1 MKVYDGWE
9 RGPRALLLG
18 CLLGCL
24 LLSCS
29 LSGRVQAQVV
39 VPTFGTRGEVPPDT
53 VGQVMQQ
60 LRAAISRQTG
70 LVVSA
75 GDLVTPG
82 IAGSLDPSFSYL
94 IAELEGLRYALS
106 GQIRRVEGGGSQ
118 APFTLSIL
126 IADAET
132 ERASDIFTEPFGLSS
147 LPEVAARLAER
158 VARFV
163 TPAGDL
169 QTGSA
174 ELFLSSQPG
183 QARVYLNGVEVGET
197 SNLDVL
203 MLQPGTYLV
212 EVRKEGY
219 LPETRSLSLRD
230 GQVQLVNIVL
240 TAVVGGSIQ
249 VTSRPSATV
258 YLDGE
263 EVGTTPLTV
272 QASPGTRSLSLQR
285 PGFETLKLD
294 VPVQNFR
301 VNQVSETLTPIFAR
315 MLVWDPTE
323 SGLLSIDGALRSGGF
338 AANLTPGPHRVTARR
353 LGQTVSFSVNVPAQG
368 VFEIDLGGQRLVPL
382 GF

>member
-1 MKVYDGWE
+1 MLGF
-9 RGPRALLLG
+9 LLLG
-18 CLLGCL
+18 G
-24 LLSCS
+24 S
-29 LSGRVQAQVV
+29 LSGHVQAQVV

-94 IAELEGLRYALS
+94 IAEVEGLRYALS
-106 GQIRRVEGGGSQ
+106 GQIQRVEGGSPQ
-118 APFTLSIL
+118 APFSLSIL
-126 IADAET
+126 IADAEA
-132 ERASDIFTEPFGLSS
+132 ERASDIYTEPFGLST

-163 TPAGDL
+163 TPTGNL
-169 QTGSA
+169 QAGSA

-183 QARVYLNGVEVGET
+183 EARVYLNGIDVGET
-197 SNLDVL
+197 SKLDVL
-203 MLQPGTYLV
+203 MLQPGTYLI

-230 GQVQLVNIVL
+230 GQIQLVNIVL

-249 VTSRPSATV
+249 VMSRPSATV

-272 QASPGTRSLSLQR
+272 QASPGTRKLSLQR
-285 PGFETLKLD
+285 PGFETITLD

-301 VNQVSETLTPIFAR
+301 VNQVGKTLTPVFAR
-315 MLVWDPTE
+315 MLVWDVLE

-338 AANLTPGPHRVTARR
+338 AANLTPGPHRISARR
-353 LGQTVSFSVNVPAQG
+353 LGQTVSFSVVVPAQG
-368 VFEIDLGGQRLVPL
+368 VFEIDLDAQRLVPL